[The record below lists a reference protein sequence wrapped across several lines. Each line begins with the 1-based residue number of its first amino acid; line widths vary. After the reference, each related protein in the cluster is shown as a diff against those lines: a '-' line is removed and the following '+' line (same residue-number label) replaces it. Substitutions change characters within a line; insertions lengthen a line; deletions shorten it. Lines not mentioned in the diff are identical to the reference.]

1 MPKPP
6 TQTAAIEIL
15 PPERATK
22 PATKN
27 EEPGTKN
34 NPLAKAIA
42 HHQSAA
48 AHAAGAAA
56 HAILAGHDLI
66 EQQRALGFTR
76 GHAAQMRLGAKE
88 KAPDPGKPWTT
99 WEECLAE
106 CWPGHVSTAYSYTK
120 LAKAAKAAVPAIAEA
135 LAAGSPDLL
144 ALVAPHVQGK
154 TITDCVGEWLGTKAP
169 GLQIE
174 GGKDDSPPRI
184 TKHDTAWSLVGVPV
198 KHLAQAQANPTAFAK
213 AWHHLTL
220 EELQTILDT
229 LTAAR
234 DCAEQAWKL
243 KSAKKVKGKKG

>member
-1 MPKPP
+1 MPKPSTP
-6 TQTAAIEIL
+6 TAAIEIL

-22 PATKN
+22 PATQN
-27 EEPGTKN
+27 EAPGTKN
-34 NPLAKAIA
+34 NPLAQAIA

-66 EQQRALGFTR
+66 EQQRQLGFTR
-76 GHAAQMRLGAKE
+76 GHAALRGKGGEVA
-88 KAPDPGKPWTT
+88 DPKKPWAT

-154 TITDCVGEWLGTKAP
+154 TIADCVGEWLGTKAQVP
-169 GLQIE
+169 QIE
-174 GGKDDSPPRI
+174 GGKDDPPPRI

-220 EELQTILDT
+220 EELQAIMDT

-234 DCAEQAWKL
+234 DCAEQALKL
-243 KSAKKVKGKKG
+243 KSAKKGKGKRG